1 MIGQKRTAASSSF
14 LSPKRPAIAKFL
26 FYKLELVLAKKNG
39 NSLKF
44 VRALFMISAIEL
56 FQISLLTQLREAKL
70 HDYQVILYIRF
81 QLADHCFIKTSHN
94 PIPTI
99 M

>member
-1 MIGQKRTAASSSF
+1 
-14 LSPKRPAIAKFL
+14 
-26 FYKLELVLAKKNG
+26 
-39 NSLKF
+39 
-44 VRALFMISAIEL
+44 MISAIEL

-99 M
+99 MWLPQHMDPHLVSREILTALVLTIETWSKFTSQIFSFRLLNT